1 MCDTP
6 CVHMRGWRH
15 EAWTDSDTIQRQV
28 GVVAQQCSA
37 FARGGEPAA
46 LAPSLQLLACGPA
59 VTPATAALLLV
70 RHRPDHVMLASW
82 WFSHPVMRSVP
93 DTWLPLV
100 RDLLPAVPVTML
112 VDDMF
117 EPFPYSYN
125 STVDSGAVALVA
137 TCGAQTIALAAS
149 DGVATL
155 TREDS
160 LALRRLLPSS
170 PIPLTRAR
178 YVTARPGVESACA
191 AAVEGARQFDAKAK
205 GASGSRGAASAGAT
219 GGAVESDG
227 EALDAGAADT
237 LSCPCGGSGGSR
249 GDRGYEARAT
259 SKEMAYIGS
268 CHAANEA
275 ALRLV
280 VVMAPL
286 DRFRACVSAR
296 VPGSCLDTNI
306 LPRGLANDVMR
317 TRTPRWLLA
326 EALPALNQMLGS
338 EADTYSL
345 HIIGNVTPQTC
356 APSICAG
363 GVCAQGPGRI
373 RLVFRVSLFKN
384 KTLVLPAATASPV
397 VVSLPAVPQ
406 ASRQAARARAHACTH
421 RDTWPTW
428 ERRWIQHWC
437 C

>member
-117 EPFPYSYN
+117 EPFAYSYN
-125 STVDSGAVALVA
+125 TTVDSGGVALVA

-160 LALRRLLPSS
+160 LALRNLLPSS

-178 YVTARPGVESACA
+178 YVTARRGFESACA
-191 AAVEGARQFDAKAK
+191 AAPVEGARQFDATPKAPSPRT
-205 GASGSRGAASAGAT
+205 GAPSAAAT
-219 GGAVESDG
+219 GGPLESDG
-227 EALDAGAADT
+227 QALDAGAGDT
-237 LSCPCGGSGGSR
+237 LSCPCGPNGASGDG
-249 GDRGYEARAT
+249 GYEARAT
-259 SKEMAYIGS
+259 RREMAYIGS

-280 VVMAPL
+280 VVMALL
-286 DRFRACVSAR
+286 DRFRLCVSAH
-296 VPGSCLDTNI
+296 VPGSCLDTSAYI
-306 LPRGLANDVMR
+306 LPRALANDV
-317 TRTPRWLLA
+317 
-326 EALPALNQMLGS
+326 
-338 EADTYSL
+338 
-345 HIIGNVTPQTC
+345 
-356 APSICAG
+356 ICAHEHQG
-363 GVCAQGPGRI
+363 GC
-373 RLVFRVSLFKN
+373 
-384 KTLVLPAATASPV
+384 
-397 VVSLPAVPQ
+397 
-406 ASRQAARARAHACTH
+406 
-421 RDTWPTW
+421 
-428 ERRWIQHWC
+428 
-437 C
+437 